1 MGVVGQG
8 LSDDPLKGTIP
19 ENLMVEVMMEVVG
32 KNLLVELGGQYWPLG
47 CWTWLHTVA
56 VPYYGQVRHQQHLP
70 FHPHP
75 FPQSAIHMA
84 NQV

>member
-1 MGVVGQG
+1 MGQG

-19 ENLMVEVMMEVVG
+19 ENLMVEVTMEVVG